1 MFTSLH
7 CDSYTQQLGACMT
20 AFALDFEHTAKHLKE
35 ILQLLG
41 VIGAD
46 RAVLKILPKNA
57 NDKNQIY
64 FASNY
69 TSLHRIFELT
79 LTERGASSSLTKNS
93 SKPGQA
99 IPEAVFNDFKWLK
112 PDGTT
117 VPAKNVKAIV
127 YTQYP
132 EARLSGFQTIH
143 NTMPQSLS
151 IAFTKAHPERKRLLI
166 LARLPGG
173 ACIGLIFI
181 DLSDE
186 LEAEIQQLESFEGSK
201 VCKYVQIDQKY
212 DDSLQ
217 KTLATLIGKRHKG
230 CRLDIYGNTLPFT
243 GTQVCG
249 YTLEHALGIKP
260 NANRDGDLNGVELKT
275 HTQEKV
281 TLFTPEP
288 DFGAYAEDFGKF
300 MVTYGYQ
307 SGDEWRLTGIHRA
320 NIKAKKSGL
329 TLKVREYRTVKTA
342 DDKTDWERDENGQ
355 KIAYPYNPDTPLTP
369 KMEGVEVVLV
379 DDNDTVAA
387 GWSLQR
393 LMNNW
398 GAKHNETVYITA
410 HKAANTIAEE
420 VDLGYTFEVSFG
432 SKVIW
437 CKETSAERLLK
448 AINDGVI
455 FLDPAP
461 KLVPT
466 DSSKNKRRAQWR
478 VNDITRAVHA
488 LYEKVEVRDL
498 AA

>member
-1 MFTSLH
+1 MTSF
-7 CDSYTQQLGACMT
+7 D
-20 AFALDFEHTAKHLKE
+20 LDFEHTAKDLQE
-35 ILQLLG
+35 ISQLLG
-41 VIGAD
+41 GIGAD

-69 TSLHRIFELT
+69 TSLHRTFELT

-99 IPEAVFNDFKWLK
+99 IPEAVFEDFKWHK
-112 PDGTT
+112 PDGTS

-173 ACIGLIFI
+173 ACMGLVYV
-181 DLSDE
+181 DVSAE
-186 LEAEIQQLESFEGSK
+186 LEAEIHQLESFEGSK
-201 VCKYVQIDQKY
+201 VCKHIEIEQEYGKDVQK
-212 DDSLQ
+212 L
-217 KTLATLIGKRHKG
+217 LATLINKRHKG

-249 YTLEHALGIKP
+249 YTLEHALGIRP
-260 NANRDGDLNGVELKT
+260 NANKDGDIKGIELKT
-275 HTQEKV
+275 HTQVKV

-288 DFGAYAEDFGKF
+288 DFGLYADDFTKF
-300 MVTYGYQ
+300 MTTYGYQ
-307 SGDEWRLTGIHRA
+307 SGEEWRLTGIHRA
-320 NIKAKKSGL
+320 GVKAKKSGL
-329 TLKVREYRTVKTA
+329 TLKVREYRTIETA
-342 DDKTDWERDENGQ
+342 DAKTDWERNENGE

-369 KMEGVEVVLV
+369 KMEGVEVVLT
-379 DDNDTVAA
+379 DANDYVAA

-410 HKAANTIAEE
+410 KKADNTVAAEVTE
-420 VDLGYTFEVSFG
+420 GYDFEVSFG

-461 KLVPT
+461 KLVPD

-478 VNDITRAVHA
+478 VNDITKAVHA

-498 AA
+498 SAN

>member
-1 MFTSLH
+1 
-7 CDSYTQQLGACMT
+7 
-20 AFALDFEHTAKHLKE
+20 
-35 ILQLLG
+35 
-41 VIGAD
+41 
-46 RAVLKILPKNA
+46 
-57 NDKNQIY
+57 
-64 FASNY
+64 
-69 TSLHRIFELT
+69 
-79 LTERGASSSLTKNS
+79 
-93 SKPGQA
+93 
-99 IPEAVFNDFKWLK
+99 
-112 PDGTT
+112 
-117 VPAKNVKAIV
+117 
-127 YTQYP
+127 
-132 EARLSGFQTIH
+132 
-143 NTMPQSLS
+143 
-151 IAFTKAHPERKRLLI
+151 LLI

-181 DLSDE
+181 DLSHE

-212 DDSLQ
+212 DVSLQ
-217 KTLATLIGKRHKG
+217 KALATLIGKRHKG

-260 NANRDGDLNGVELKT
+260 NANKDGDLNGVELKT

-288 DFGAYAEDFGKF
+288 DFGAYAEDFQKF

-379 DDNDTVAA
+379 DDNDNVAA

-410 HKAANTIAEE
+410 QKVANTIAEE
-420 VDLGYTFEVSFG
+420 VGLGYTFEVSFG

-478 VNDITRAVHA
+478 VNDITKAVHA